1 MALTKIDDRGLKT
14 PIDLIDNEKIR
25 LGTGNDLEIYHD
37 GSNNVI
43 SGTVN
48 NWIKSTGTQ
57 GFTAGSDYQL
67 TCVADGAVNLYYDNS
82 KKLETTSDGVT
93 VTGTGY
99 VSSGWR
105 PSSNGG
111 ASLGSSSY
119 RWYDLNISN
128 DIDISDNGVI
138 QLGDGDD
145 LKIYHDGSASR
156 IDNLTGSLI
165 LRVNTDEK
173 AISCVPNGTVELY
186 HNNSKRLA
194 TSLTGIEI
202 HGDEGGDCEIY
213 LYADQGDDN
222 ADRWKFSASED
233 ASRSRWMN
241 KNSGSWETSI
251 ECNGDGNVELYHNN
265 SKVFET
271 LGNGVRA
278 QGGIM
283 FGSDTADANRLTD
296 YEDGTWTPTLH
307 NGTCTT
313 SHCYY
318 RLIGHQCTVWGN
330 VKAMSDTSTND
341 MVKVQSLPFGVLSG
355 WAGVAGGVMA
365 SYISEEKPWQPYV
378 DTTSSGQ
385 IRFYASHSGGFH
397 QLRHNELNTSHE
409 IYFMV
414 TYPIA

>member
-1 MALTKIDDRGLKT
+1 
-14 PIDLIDNEKIR
+14 
-25 LGTGNDLEIYHD
+25 
-37 GSNNVI
+37 
-43 SGTVN
+43 
-48 NWIKSTGTQ
+48 
-57 GFTAGSDYQL
+57 
-67 TCVADGAVNLYYDNS
+67 
-82 KKLETTSDGVT
+82 
-93 VTGTGY
+93 
-99 VSSGWR
+99 
-105 PSSNGG
+105 
-111 ASLGSSSY
+111 
-119 RWYDLNISN
+119 
-128 DIDISDNGVI
+128 
-138 QLGDGDD
+138 
-145 LKIYHDGSASR
+145 
-156 IDNLTGSLI
+156 
-165 LRVNTDEK
+165 
-173 AISCVPNGTVELY
+173 
-186 HNNSKRLA
+186 
-194 TSLTGIEI
+194 
-202 HGDEGGDCEIY
+202 
-213 LYADQGDDN
+213 
-222 ADRWKFSASED
+222 
-233 ASRSRWMN
+233 MN